1 MKKIV
6 FIFMI
11 LCNIVSAQKYETI
24 DTVDY
29 SYNYNYE
36 FQEDSTR
43 QSSIQSCEM
52 ILQTGKTT
60 SLFTSVSYL
69 YVDSLLYAFKDEPT
83 DVAAMKILPYI
94 QGIRQHAY
102 CKYHIYKNFPEE
114 DVSTFINTV
123 DGKNFR
129 VSNENKMQWE
139 LVQNSDTV
147 LLGYNC
153 LKAKT
158 RFAGRNYEAW
168 YSPEIPVS
176 DGPYKFSG
184 LPGLIVSISDT
195 QNQHSFKLE
204 GISKSDAGK
213 PIVFIRKDYLN
224 VSAEEYTD
232 ALNARMARLFNRVQQ
247 ENNIQFNSEEAKARA
262 LDRLK
267 SRNNFIEIY

>member
-1 MKKIV
+1 
-6 FIFMI
+6 MI
-11 LCNIVSAQKYETI
+11 LCNIASAQKYETI

-29 SYNYNYE
+29 SYYYNYE

-176 DGPYKFSG
+176 NGPYKFSG
-184 LPGLIVSISDT
+184 LPGLIVFISDA
-195 QNQHSFKLE
+195 QNQHRFKLE
-204 GISKSDAGK
+204 GISKADAGK
-213 PIVFIRKDYLN
+213 PIVFIRKDYID
-224 VSAEEYTD
+224 VSAKEYTH